1 MFYWLKCLILSCGNF
16 SKKIKYTYQEYL
28 QLEID
33 TDIRHEFWNGEVL
46 AMADVTKK
54 HSRIGFNIVKF
65 INDSFRPQ
73 GCEAFKAHVKLELQ
87 KENHY
92 VYPDVILT
100 CDKED
105 KDPYSVKNPS
115 LIVEVLSKSKE
126 TYDRSVKFA
135 QYRKIK
141 SLRYYLLVSQTAP
154 IVEVYGKVN
163 EGASVF
169 TYEVYEGLDA
179 IIQLP
184 ALEFEMPM
192 SKVYDYIEF
201 SEDEKI

>member
-1 MFYWLKCLILSCGNF
+1 METLAK
-16 SKKIKYTYQEYL
+16 KYTYKEYL

-33 TDIRHEFWNGEVL
+33 TNIRHEFWNGEVF
-46 AMADVTKK
+46 AMAGGTRS
-54 HSRIGFNIVKF
+54 HSGISFNITQL
-65 INDSFRPQ
+65 INDFFRPQ
-73 GCEAFKAHVKLELQ
+73 GCNAYQADVKMELH
-87 KENHY
+87 EEDYY

-105 KDPYSVKNPS
+105 KDPYNIKKPS
-115 LIVEVLSKSKE
+115 LIVEVLSKSTE
-126 TYDRSVKFA
+126 AYDRSVKFA

-141 SLRYYLLVSQTAP
+141 SLSYYLLVSQTAP

-184 ALEFEMPM
+184 ALEFAMPM
-192 SKVYDYIEF
+192 SKVYEYIEF
-201 SEDEKI
+201 TEEEKI